1 MTKTWLAVFLTCL
14 VPCLPVLGQN
24 VPISEQLDKEE
35 SFLQELEKRAE
46 ESMRLIVQDENPHSK
61 LAAFSSQMTK
71 QSQELKAVKNFELLC
86 KAITEKKK
94 ELAENQRIS
103 SNLRSV
109 AEGKLEESAKRL
121 EQLKQRA
128 STLQKRLEQ
137 MEQSADQW
145 AAGYSQMR
153 QIDEKEALEQ
163 LRQSIQLELKDIG
176 SKKPIPESTRK
187 PPDSE
192 DREHVV
198 SSNSKF
204 PISSYW
210 SHNGSIMGLVVEGK
224 NRTIVYAEVRGGLAK
239 FVKPGSVLFS
249 GISNGNQYKGKAFRF
264 SENLPPIDYEVEGP
278 IMNKGSQ
285 VVLTG
290 KAPIR
295 NSDGVVVRYL
305 EDRLEFLFLRPN
317 K

>member
-1 MTKTWLAVFLTCL
+1 MTKTWLAVLLSCL
-14 VPCLPVLGQN
+14 VPCLPVLGEN

-35 SFLQELEKRAE
+35 GSLQALEKHAE
-46 ESMRLIVQDENPHSK
+46 ESMRLIAQDENPHSK
-61 LAAFSSQMTK
+61 LAAFSSEIAR
-71 QSQELKAVKNFELLC
+71 QSQELKAVKNFELLS

-109 AEGKLEESAKRL
+109 AERKLDESAKRL
-121 EQLKQRA
+121 EQLQQHA
-128 STLQKRLEQ
+128 STLLKRLEQ

-145 AAGYSQMR
+145 AAGYSQML

-163 LRQSIQLELKDIG
+163 LRKSIHLELKDIG
-176 SKKPIPESTRK
+176 SKTNIPESTRK
-187 PPDSE
+187 LPDNK
-192 DREHVV
+192 DQGHAV
-198 SSNSKF
+198 SSLSSF

-210 SHNGSIMGLVVEGK
+210 NHNGSIMGLVVEGRK
-224 NRTIVYAEVRGGLAK
+224 RTIVYVEIRGGIAK

-278 IMNKGSQ
+278 IMNEGSK

-295 NSDGVVVRYL
+295 NPDGVVVRHL